1 MSKKDYYDVLGV
13 SKDAQVDEIKKTY
26 RKLAM
31 KYHPDRNTGDKN
43 AENKFK
49 EIGEAYSVLSDDQK
63 RARYD
68 RFGHQGVQGG
78 NSGFGGF
85 GQGGEG
91 FDPFDLFKSVFGG
104 SGGGMGDDIFGRSSG
119 RHRGPNRGN
128 DLSLNVNLTLEE
140 IAEGTTKKLKIKY
153 QAPCNTCNGSGSK
166 DGHKSTC
173 MTCQGAGEVKRV
185 VDTMLGR
192 VVNVTACP
200 NCGGE
205 GTVVADPCRTCNG
218 SGLNRDEKVV
228 PIKVPPGVSEGNFM
242 RMNSEGNHG
251 VRGGPPGDILVGFE
265 EIPHKYFTRH
275 GNDIVYELNIS
286 YPAAVLGTSIEVP
299 TISNI
304 TKMNIPSGTVSGKLF
319 KLRGKGITDVNERGK
334 GDQIVKVVID
344 VPKKIGAKEK
354 KLLEELQEEM
364 DLKRSDSKT
373 FFNSLKDAFG

>member
-1 MSKKDYYDVLGV
+1 MSKKDYYEVLGV
-13 SKDAQVDEIKKTY
+13 SQDAQTDEIKKTY

-43 AENKFK
+43 AEDKFK
-49 EIGEAYSVLSDDQK
+49 EIGEAYSVLSDEQK

-85 GQGGEG
+85 SQGGEG

-104 SGGGMGDDIFGRSSG
+104 FGGGMGDDIFGKSSG
-119 RHRGPNRGN
+119 RRRGPNRGN

-153 QAPCNTCNGSGSK
+153 QAPCSNCSGSGSK
-166 DGHKSTC
+166 DGHKTTC
-173 MTCQGAGEVKRV
+173 STCQGAGEVKRV
-185 VDTMLGR
+185 VDTMIGR
-192 VVNVTACP
+192 VVNVTTCP

-218 SGLNRDEKVV
+218 SGLIRDEKVV
-228 PIKVPPGVSEGNFM
+228 SIKVPPGVSEGNYM
-242 RMNSEGNHG
+242 RMRGKGNHG

-265 EIPHKYFTRH
+265 EIPHKYFSRH
-275 GNDIVYELNIS
+275 GNDIVYELTIS

-304 TKMNIPSGTVSGKLF
+304 TKMNIPTGTVSGKLF
-319 KLRGKGITDVNERGK
+319 KLRGKGISDVNERGK
-334 GDQIVKVVID
+334 GDQIVKIVID
-344 VPKKIGAKEK
+344 VPKKVGAKEK

-364 DLKRSDSKT
+364 DLRRSDSKT
-373 FFNSLKDAFG
+373 FFNTLKDAFG

>member
-1 MSKKDYYDVLGV
+1 MSKKDYYEVLGV
-13 SKDAQVDEIKKTY
+13 SQDAQTDEIKKTY

-43 AENKFK
+43 AEDKFK
-49 EIGEAYSVLSDDQK
+49 EIGEAYSVLSDEQK

-85 GQGGEG
+85 SQGGEG

-104 SGGGMGDDIFGRSSG
+104 FGGGMGDDIFDRSSG
-119 RHRGPNRGN
+119 RRRGPNRGN

-153 QAPCNTCNGSGSK
+153 QAPCSNCSGSGSK
-166 DGHKSTC
+166 DGHKTTC
-173 MTCQGAGEVKRV
+173 STCQGAGEVKRV
-185 VDTMLGR
+185 VDTMIGR
-192 VVNVTACP
+192 VVNVTTCP

-218 SGLNRDEKVV
+218 SGLIRDEKVV
-228 PIKVPPGVSEGNFM
+228 SIKVPPGVSEGNYM
-242 RMNSEGNHG
+242 RMRGEGNHG

-265 EIPHKYFTRH
+265 EIPHKYFSRH
-275 GNDIVYELNIS
+275 GNDIVYELTIS

-304 TKMNIPSGTVSGKLF
+304 TKMNIPTGTVSGKLF
-319 KLRGKGITDVNERGK
+319 KLRGKGISDVNERGK
-334 GDQIVKVVID
+334 GDQIVKVLID
-344 VPKKIGAKEK
+344 VPKKVGAKEK
-354 KLLEELQEEM
+354 TLLEELQEEM
-364 DLKRSDSKT
+364 DLRRSDSKT
-373 FFNSLKDAFG
+373 FFNTLKDAFG